1 MTISEMH
8 AGHAWFFV
16 CFGMVVLAAEC
27 ILHPICMTPCQEG
40 AGLLCAGNNHLSKL
54 DRMMYLRQFKSL
66 ELVNLAGNP
75 LCREANY
82 RAYMLSH
89 IKCLKFLDYVRV
101 NPDDLGAAF
110 EHYQVWP
117 FTIWAFASSAALLA
131 AQGCY

>member
-1 MTISEMH
+1 MH
-8 AGHAWFFV
+8 
-16 CFGMVVLAAEC
+16 
-27 ILHPICMTPCQEG
+27 
-40 AGLLCAGNNHLSKL
+40 AGNNHLSKL
-54 DRMMYLRQFKSL
+54 DRVMYLRQFERL

-110 EHYQVWP
+110 EHYQVCTLVAYAP
-117 FTIWAFASSAALLA
+117 S
-131 AQGCY
+131 

>member
-1 MTISEMH
+1 MH
-8 AGHAWFFV
+8 
-16 CFGMVVLAAEC
+16 
-27 ILHPICMTPCQEG
+27 
-40 AGLLCAGNNHLSKL
+40 AGNNHLSKL
-54 DRMMYLRQFKSL
+54 DRVMYLRQFDRL

-110 EHYQVWP
+110 EHYQVCTLVAYVP
-117 FTIWAFASSAALLA
+117 S
-131 AQGCY
+131 